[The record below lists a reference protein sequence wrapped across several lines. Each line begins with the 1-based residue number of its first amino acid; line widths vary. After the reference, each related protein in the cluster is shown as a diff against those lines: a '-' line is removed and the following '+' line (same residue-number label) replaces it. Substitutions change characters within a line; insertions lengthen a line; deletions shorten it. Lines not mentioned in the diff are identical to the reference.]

1 MSIEG
6 ICACLLRYFTAVVSI
21 ALVLAVPTTAT
32 ADLITLKL
40 PGITGDV
47 TVEGQQGTI
56 EVLSL
61 SGNVQEPVTGSAGG
75 SRARSLP
82 VFSDL
87 MIHKRLDRSSPA
99 LFLAL
104 VKGSLLGSG
113 VITFLRTD
121 QGGFTTFFT
130 ITLTNVLLTKFQIG
144 DSENEVLAGR
154 EQINL
159 NYERIELKD
168 EVTGQSACWNIPAAT
183 AC

>member
-56 EVLSL
+56 D
-61 SGNVQEPVTGSAGG
+61 VQEPVTGSAGG

-104 VKGSLLGSG
+104 VKGSILGSG

-130 ITLTNVLLTKFQIG
+130 ITLTNVLLTKFQTG

>member
-104 VKGSLLGSG
+104 VKGSILGSG

-130 ITLTNVLLTKFQIG
+130 ITLTNVLLTKFQTG

-159 NYERIELKD
+159 NYERIELRD

>member
-1 MSIEG
+1 MSIEDT
-6 ICACLLRYFTAVVSI
+6 CARLLRFLAAVVSI
-21 ALVLAVPTTAT
+21 ALALAVPTTAI

-40 PGITGDV
+40 PGVTGDV

-61 SGNVQEPVTGSAGG
+61 LGNVQEPVTGSAGG
-75 SRARSLP
+75 SRARSPP

-87 MIHKRLDRSSPA
+87 IIHKRLDRSSPA
-99 LFLAL
+99 RFLAL

-121 QGGFTTFFT
+121 QGGFTKFFT
-130 ITLTNVLLTKFQIG
+130 ITLTDVLLTKFQTD
-144 DSENEVLAGR
+144 DSENEVLAGH

-159 NYERIELKD
+159 SYVRIELKD
-168 EVTGQSACWNIPAAT
+168 EVTGQTACWNILAAT

>member
-6 ICACLLRYFTAVVSI
+6 IFACLLRYFTAVVSI

-56 EVLSL
+56 EVLSR

-104 VKGSLLGSG
+104 VKGSILGSG

-130 ITLTNVLLTKFQIG
+130 ITLTNVLLTKFQTG

-159 NYERIELKD
+159 NYERIELRD

>member
-6 ICACLLRYFTAVVSI
+6 ICACLLCYFTAVVSI

-56 EVLSL
+56 EVLSR

-99 LFLAL
+99 RFLAL

-121 QGGFTTFFT
+121 QGGFTTFT
-130 ITLTNVLLTKFQIG
+130 ITLTNVLLTKFQTG

-159 NYERIELKD
+159 NYERIELRD

>member
-1 MSIEG
+1 M
-6 ICACLLRYFTAVVSI
+6 
-21 ALVLAVPTTAT
+21 
-32 ADLITLKL
+32 
-40 PGITGDV
+40 
-47 TVEGQQGTI
+47 EGQQGTI

-130 ITLTNVLLTKFQIG
+130 ITLTNVLLTKFQTG

-159 NYERIELKD
+159 NYERIELRD

>member
-6 ICACLLRYFTAVVSI
+6 IFACLLRYFTAVVSI

-130 ITLTNVLLTKFQIG
+130 ITLTNVLLTKFQTG

-159 NYERIELKD
+159 NYERIELRD

>member
-1 MSIEG
+1 
-6 ICACLLRYFTAVVSI
+6 LLRYLTAVVSI
-21 ALVLAVPTTAT
+21 ALALAVPTTAM
-32 ADLITLKL
+32 ADLITLRL

-61 SGNVQEPVTGSAGG
+61 SGNIQETVTGSAGG
-75 SRARSLP
+75 SRARNLP
-82 VFSDL
+82 IFSDL
-87 MIHKRLDRSSPA
+87 LIHKRLDRSSPA

-104 VKGSLLGSG
+104 VNGDLLANG

-121 QGGFTTFFT
+121 QGGFTRFLT
-130 ITLTNVLLTKFQIG
+130 IALTNVSVTKFQID
-144 DSENEVLAGR
+144 DSENEVLAGH

-159 NYERIELKD
+159 NYERIELRD
-168 EVTGQSACWNIPAAT
+168 EVTGQSACWNIPTAT

>member
-6 ICACLLRYFTAVVSI
+6 IFACLLRYFTAVVSI

-40 PGITGDV
+40 PGITGDA

-130 ITLTNVLLTKFQIG
+130 ITLTNVLHHKVQTG

-159 NYERIELKD
+159 NYERIELRD
-168 EVTGQSACWNIPAAT
+168 EMTGQSACWNIPAAT

>member
-6 ICACLLRYFTAVVSI
+6 IFACLLRYFTAVVSI

-56 EVLSL
+56 D
-61 SGNVQEPVTGSAGG
+61 VQEPVTGSAGG

-130 ITLTNVLLTKFQIG
+130 ITLTNVLLTKCQTG

-159 NYERIELKD
+159 NYERIELRD

>member
-6 ICACLLRYFTAVVSI
+6 IFACLLRYFTAVVSI

-104 VKGSLLGSG
+104 VKGSILGSG

-130 ITLTNVLLTKFQIG
+130 ITLTNVLLTKFQTG

>member
-1 MSIEG
+1 MQG
-6 ICACLLRYFTAVVSI
+6 TYACLLRYLTAVGSI
-21 ALVLAVPTTAT
+21 ALALAIPTTAM
-32 ADLITLKL
+32 ADLITPKL
-40 PGITGDV
+40 PGVTGEV

-87 MIHKRLDRSSPA
+87 MIDKRLDSSSLA

-104 VKGSLLGSG
+104 FRASLLGSG
-113 VITFLRTD
+113 VITFLRTG
-121 QGGFTTFFT
+121 QGGFTKFFT
-130 ITLTNVLLTKFQIG
+130 LTLTNVSLTRFQID
-144 DSENEVLAGR
+144 DSENDVLAGH

-168 EVTGQSACWNIPAAT
+168 EVTGQTACWNIPEAT

>member
-6 ICACLLRYFTAVVSI
+6 IFACLLRYFTAVVSI

-56 EVLSL
+56 EVLSR

-99 LFLAL
+99 RFLAL

-121 QGGFTTFFT
+121 
-130 ITLTNVLLTKFQIG
+130 
-144 DSENEVLAGR
+144 
-154 EQINL
+154 
-159 NYERIELKD
+159 
-168 EVTGQSACWNIPAAT
+168 
-183 AC
+183 

>member
-1 MSIEG
+1 MQDTCG
-6 ICACLLRYFTAVVSI
+6 RLLRCLAAVVSI
-21 ALVLAVPTTAT
+21 LLVLAVPTTGM

-61 SGNVQEPVTGSAGG
+61 SGTIQEPVTGSAGG
-75 SRARSLP
+75 SRVRSVP
-82 VFSDL
+82 VFGDL
-87 MIHKRLDRSSPA
+87 MIGKRLDSSSPA

-121 QGGFTTFFT
+121 QAKFIKFFT
-130 ITLTNVLLTKFQIG
+130 ITLTNVLLTKFQT
-144 DSENEVLAGR
+144 DHSENEVSAGH

-168 EVTGQSACWNIPAAT
+168 EVTGQSACWNITAAT

>member
-6 ICACLLRYFTAVVSI
+6 IFACLLRYFTAVVSI

-121 QGGFTTFFT
+121 QGGFTTFT
-130 ITLTNVLLTKFQIG
+130 ITLTNVLLTKFQTG

-154 EQINL
+154 EQITSIMRGSSYL
-159 NYERIELKD
+159 PIRLEQVGLR
-168 EVTGQSACWNIPAAT
+168 
-183 AC
+183 

>member
-104 VKGSLLGSG
+104 VKGSILGSG
-113 VITFLRTD
+113 VITFLLTD

-130 ITLTNVLLTKFQIG
+130 ITLTNVLLTKFQTG

-168 EVTGQSACWNIPAAT
+168 EGTGQSACWNIPAAT

>member
-99 LFLAL
+99 RFLAL

-130 ITLTNVLLTKFQIG
+130 ITLTNVLLTKFQTG

-159 NYERIELKD
+159 NYERIELRD

>member
-6 ICACLLRYFTAVVSI
+6 IFACLLRYFTAVVSI

-56 EVLSL
+56 EVLSR

-130 ITLTNVLLTKFQIG
+130 ITLTNVLLTKFQTG

-159 NYERIELKD
+159 NYERIELRD

>member
-47 TVEGQQGTI
+47 TVEGQQGT
-56 EVLSL
+56 SD
-61 SGNVQEPVTGSAGG
+61 VQEPVTGSAGG

-99 LFLAL
+99 RFLAL

-130 ITLTNVLLTKFQIG
+130 ITLTNVLLTKFQTG

>member
-56 EVLSL
+56 EVLSR

-99 LFLAL
+99 RFLAL

-130 ITLTNVLLTKFQIG
+130 ITLTNVLLTKFQTG

>member
-6 ICACLLRYFTAVVSI
+6 IFACLLRYFTAVVSI

-40 PGITGDV
+40 PGIHGRR
-47 TVEGQQGTI
+47 
-56 EVLSL
+56 
-61 SGNVQEPVTGSAGG
+61 NRGG
-75 SRARSLP
+75 AARHHRSLVSFGQCAGTRNGICRRFESSKP
-82 VFSDL
+82 TGIQRL

-130 ITLTNVLLTKFQIG
+130 ITLTNVLLTKFQTG
-144 DSENEVLAGR
+144 DSENGVLAGR

>member
-56 EVLSL
+56 EVLSR

-104 VKGSLLGSG
+104 VKGSILGSG

-130 ITLTNVLLTKFQIG
+130 ITLTNVLLTKFQTG